1 MSGVHHIYRI
11 FSKHSSGQ
19 VGRPGIIAAKRGACV
34 RVDASCTQLRRTAS
48 LQRGVLRPV
57 LAVRLL
63 AGSVG
68 GIFVP
73 FAMGTGAVAPAWGI
87 AVFATCLLGEIAERL
102 LFFASVSPDKM
113 PGMP

>member
-34 RVDASCTQLRRTAS
+34 RVDASWTQLRRTAS

-57 LAVRLL
+57 L

-87 AVFATCLLGEIAERL
+87 GVFANCLLVEIAERH
-102 LFFASVSPDKM
+102 LFFTSVSPDKM